1 MYTHPAFFKMLL
13 RTKSDVELMYL
24 LFFTLD
30 VNLSTIIKISTD
42 RNVFSSQQTLNMSD
56 NLFTITGAQKYHVTS
71 GSSKALR
78 KGHLHVRPF
87 AQCIADHY
95 GADVP
100 LR

>member
-1 MYTHPAFFKMLL
+1 MFLAANKPLTCLI
-13 RTKSDVELMYL
+13 
-24 LFFTLD
+24 
-30 VNLSTIIKISTD
+30 N
-42 RNVFSSQQTLNMSD
+42 

-95 GADVP
+95 EADVP